1 MKSKVILEVPL
12 RVDSADFLHL
22 DVPLTDLD
30 EVISDEAELKFT
42 LLYPFEKPYTG
53 TIQSGGGATRRQI
66 LEAIRAGFR
75 TMYAGTTAEGG
86 TYGRA
91 HQQLDRLFIDR
102 IALEGD
108 VLEIVVTT

>member
-22 DVPLTDLD
+22 DVPVADLD
-30 EVISDEAELKFT
+30 EVVSSEPELKFT
-42 LLYPFEKPYTG
+42 LEYPFEKPHAA
-53 TIQSGGGATRRQI
+53 TIKTAAGATRREI
-66 LEAIRAGFR
+66 IEAIRTAFR
-75 TMYAGTTAEGG
+75 AMYAAATAEGG

-91 HQQLDRLFIDR
+91 HQDLDHLFIDR
-102 IALEGD
+102 ITLEDD